1 MDDILRLTLLFD
13 FYGELLT
20 DKQKLIFEMYHL
32 NDLSLAEI
40 GEDQGISRQAVR
52 DQLKRTEKA
61 LFGYEEKLRLLD
73 KFMEQKSE
81 VRRIKETAEKIE
93 KTDDSKK
100 IAEYIND
107 IMIIA
112 DSILD

>member
-52 DQLKRTEKA
+52 DQLKRTEKSLA
-61 LFGYEEKLRLLD
+61 GYEDKLKLLE
-73 KFMEQKSE
+73 KFMEQKEE
-81 VRRIKETAEKIE
+81 VRRIKKTAEEIE
-93 KTDDSKK
+93 KTNDSRKVL
-100 IAEYIND
+100 EYIEE
-107 IMIIA
+107 IKKIA